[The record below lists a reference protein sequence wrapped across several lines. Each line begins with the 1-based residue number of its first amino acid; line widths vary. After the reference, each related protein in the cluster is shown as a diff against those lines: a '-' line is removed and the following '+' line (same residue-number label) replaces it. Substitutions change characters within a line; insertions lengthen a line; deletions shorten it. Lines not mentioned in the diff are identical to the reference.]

1 MPYYGDIKSKEAQ
14 IVDALDNDL
23 AIVVCMWGLNSWSKK
38 DISVGT
44 EQIAKKWRHLT
55 RLWKKYPGDL
65 VFEVLNEPEGIGF
78 KGKQAH
84 KKAMKLYNAAVQTI
98 RQEDTNRPILIGCPG
113 YNDSIYL
120 DPHVTEEYLTYTFG
134 DSKGFYDETS
144 TELTH
149 CQKREFYKNG
159 YLKIPGA
166 IPQLK
171 CCQTCH

>member
-1 MPYYGDIKSKEAQ
+1 MGH
-14 IVDALDNDL
+14 L
-23 AIVVCMWGLNSWSKK
+23 A
-38 DISVGT
+38 
-44 EQIAKKWRHLT
+44 
-55 RLWKKYPGDL
+55 RLWKKYPDDL

-78 KGKQAH
+78 TGKQAH
-84 KKAMKLYNAAVQTI
+84 KKAMKLYNAAVQAI
-98 RQEDTNRPILIGCPG
+98 RQEDANRPILIGCPG

-120 DPHVTEEYLTYTFG
+120 DPYVTEEYLTYTFG